1 MTYVYKHDIERF
13 AQFAYRVWDVEPDF
27 RNPEKAALEGI
38 KRLKEFFASLGIP
51 VTLRDAGIPE
61 DKFDE
66 MARKATEEGPLGQFV
81 KLYKDDVKK
90 IYELAK

>member
-1 MTYVYKHDIERF
+1 MFTNMISSVS
-13 AQFAYRVWDVEPDF
+13 QFAYRVWDVEPDF

-38 KRLKEFFASLGIP
+38 KSLKEFFASLGIP
-51 VTLRDAGIPE
+51 VTLTDVGIPD

-66 MARKATEEGPLGQFV
+66 MAKKATEDGPLGQFV